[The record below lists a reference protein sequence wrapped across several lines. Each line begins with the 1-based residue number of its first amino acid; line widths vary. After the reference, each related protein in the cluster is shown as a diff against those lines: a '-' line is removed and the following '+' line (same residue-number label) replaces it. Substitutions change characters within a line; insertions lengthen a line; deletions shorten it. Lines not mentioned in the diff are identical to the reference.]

1 MKKIYLLLSALFI
14 WTQIVIAQTGQ
25 LTGKVSDPAGDGLPG
40 VSVKVKG
47 TSQGTVTDGSGNY
60 SINISSKNAV
70 LVFSSIGY
78 INKEEVVGTRNQINI
93 SLAEDSQSLNE
104 VVVVGYGTMRKSDLT
119 GAVGQIK
126 ATKMENENPRTVQ
139 DMLRGNTPG

>member
-78 INKEEVVGTRNQINI
+78 INKEEVV
-93 SLAEDSQSLNE
+93 
-104 VVVVGYGTMRKSDLT
+104 
-119 GAVGQIK
+119 
-126 ATKMENENPRTVQ
+126 
-139 DMLRGNTPG
+139 